1 MAPSGMAPM
10 SSWNVWPNGIECGRS
25 RRGRPVEFSLLGWA
39 GWAKARGFVCC
50 GEGFIISPSGW
61 GHHTQPALPQTPGPP
76 FDDVP
81 IPVSE

>member
-61 GHHTQPALPQTPGPP
+61 GHHPAQPFRKPP
-76 FDDVP
+76 ARPLTTSPFQ
-81 IPVSE
+81 